1 MVIRVCKS
9 AASDEYYSCFE
20 DFFNLLNASSSYV
33 RTRGFT
39 LCCAQARW
47 DTQGKLQR
55 ALPSMLKLLHDEK
68 PTVDRQ
74 CLGALHEVVLY
85 RPEHCETIL
94 KEIQSIDLYI
104 RKYGSIDT
112 ERY

>member
-1 MVIRVCKS
+1 
-9 AASDEYYSCFE
+9 
-20 DFFNLLNASSSYV
+20 
-33 RTRGFT
+33 
-39 LCCAQARW
+39 
-47 DTQGKLQR
+47 
-55 ALPSMLKLLHDEK
+55 MLKLLHDEK